1 MANKKTT
8 LKTQTGDN
16 VYPNVLKEN
25 LPAAVVFYGEPGQAG
40 EGNEGSGGSAGSA
53 GGAAAAEASFETV
66 VISDD
71 SKTYTGTIT
80 GTKPLIIKQ
89 NLYGARN
96 LVYTSFLV
104 SPDLDPDGQ
113 GAITCTASNLFGDET
128 VFRFKKDGS
137 LTTTPSGGYYQHCIT
152 LTSTTLGKVSCN
164 FYSSNKE
171 RYTLDRINSDVDIN
185 AIACSGVIKDNNKY
199 KIATDI
205 YKIDSGS
212 VYINWID
219 PSDGSTGRTRID
231 NTFTVADTVRSL
243 S

>member
-25 LPAAVVFYGEPGQAG
+25 LPATVVFYGDEGSAG
-40 EGNEGSGGSAGSA
+40 AGNEGSGGSA
-53 GGAAAAEASFETV
+53 AAAEEFETV

-71 SKTYTGTIT
+71 NKTYTGTIT
-80 GTKPLIIKQ
+80 GTKPLIMKQ
-89 NLYGARN
+89 NLYGVQN
-96 LVYTSFLV
+96 IVYTSWFITPADDGAFMCTVSGIFGENTFL
-104 SPDLDPDGQ
+104 
-113 GAITCTASNLFGDET
+113 
-128 VFRFKKDGS
+128 FKKDGS

-152 LTSTTLGKVSCN
+152 LTSTTLGKISCN
-164 FYSSNKE
+164 LYASNDK
-171 RYTLDRINSDVDIN
+171 RYTLDDINHDRDIN

-205 YKIDSGS
+205 YKRDAGI

-231 NTFTVADTVRSL
+231 NTFTVEDTVRSL
-243 S
+243 N

>member
-25 LPAAVVFYGEPGQAG
+25 LPAAVVYYGEPGQAG
-40 EGNEGSGGSAGSA
+40 EGNEGSGGSTGGTAA
-53 GGAAAAEASFETV
+53 GAADFETV

-80 GTKPLIIKQ
+80 GTKPLIIQQ
-89 NLYGARN
+89 NFFGRKIISTSR
-96 LVYTSFLV
+96 LVR
-104 SPDLDPDGQ
+104 PGDDGSVVCIANQ
-113 GAITCTASNLFGDET
+113 LAGITTFS
-128 VFRFKKDGS
+128 FKKDGQ
-137 LTTTPSGGYYQHCIT
+137 LTRVTGGYYQHCII
-152 LTSTTLGKVSCN
+152 LTSSTLGKVSCN
-164 FYSSNKE
+164 LYTSNDE
-171 RYTLDRINSDVDIN
+171 RYTLDSINHDRDIN

-205 YKIDSGS
+205 YKRDAGI

-231 NTFTVADTVRSL
+231 DTFTVEDAVRSL
-243 S
+243 N

>member
-25 LPAAVVFYGEPGQAG
+25 LPAAVVYYGDEGSAG

-53 GGAAAAEASFETV
+53 GGAAAAEEFETV

-71 SKTYTGTIT
+71 NKTYTGTLT
-80 GTKPLIIKQ
+80 GTKPIIIQ
-89 NLYGARN
+89 
-96 LVYTSFLV
+96 
-104 SPDLDPDGQ
+104 Q
-113 GAITCTASNLFGDET
+113 NLFGSKIISTSRLVIPEDDGSVDCIANQLAGT
-128 VFRFKKDGS
+128 TTFSFKKDGQ
-137 LTTTPSGGYYQHCIT
+137 LIMITGGYYQHCIA
-152 LTSTTLGKVSCN
+152 LTSTTLGKISCN
-164 FYSSNKE
+164 LYTSNDK
-171 RYTLDRINSDVDIN
+171 RYTLDDINHDRDIN
-185 AIACSGVIKDNNKY
+185 AIACSGVIKDNNTY

-205 YKIDSGS
+205 YKRDAGN

-231 NTFTVADTVRSL
+231 DTFTVEDTVRSL
-243 S
+243 N